1 MVWRQRG
8 FEPGTGSGG
17 GSDAPPTARWLAWA
31 AACLLVAA
39 LVSAGV
45 IGFGNGSPDGAVV
58 SAAGGT
64 ASTVGVPSTVTVP
77 PPASSTAP
85 AAPTSTIR
93 TTTTLPRAAA
103 EVLRAIGTTAPPTTQ
118 PPAPPTT
125 GTPVTPTTA
134 TTVRPS
140 TTTTSTT
147 PPQATV
153 RVVNQFDRPLEVTV
167 NMTVFTVAARSAEG
181 PKPVT
186 LPATGDDVIKVSD
199 TACPLEVTADH
210 FQPGGSHEVTVSPG
224 PGPGCTTAIVVGPA

>member
-1 MVWRQRG
+1 MVFRPRG
-8 FEPGTGSGG
+8 FEP
-17 GSDAPPTARWLAWA
+17 DAPPTARWLAWA

-64 ASTVGVPSTVTVP
+64 ASTVGPPSTVTVP
-77 PPASSTAP
+77 PPPSTTAP
-85 AAPTSTIR
+85 ATPSSTIR

-103 EVLRAIGTTAPPTTQ
+103 EILRAIGTTAPPTTR
-118 PPAPPTT
+118 PPAPATT
-125 GTPVTPTTA
+125 RPPVTSTTA

-147 PPQATV
+147 LPPEATV
-153 RVVNQFDRPLEVTV
+153 KVVNQFDRPLEVTV
-167 NMTVFTVAARSAEG
+167 NVTVFTVAAGSAEG

-199 TACPLEVTADH
+199 AACPLEVKADH
-210 FQPGGSHEVTVSPG
+210 FQPGGSYEVTVNPG
-224 PGPGCTTAIVVGPA
+224 PGPGCTTAIVVTPA